1 MSMERRKGSNK
12 VLYKEAL
19 AQGQRLIHFTVFL
32 TGKALLSHTCS
43 FLSEIPFINLMWLI
57 RSYFWDK

>member
-19 AQGQRLIHFTVFL
+19 AQGQRPIHFTVFL
-32 TGKALLSHTCS
+32 TGKAFLSHMCS
-43 FLSEIPFINLMWLI
+43 F
-57 RSYFWDK
+57 